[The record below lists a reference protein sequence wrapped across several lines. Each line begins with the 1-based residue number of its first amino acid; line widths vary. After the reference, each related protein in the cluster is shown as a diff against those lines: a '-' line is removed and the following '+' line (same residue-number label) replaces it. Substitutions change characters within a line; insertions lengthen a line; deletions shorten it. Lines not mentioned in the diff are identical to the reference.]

1 MKCSNLVK
9 VLSSKERLITTF
21 AEEDGE
27 SLGLRALLPLR
38 AGAVPQQRVVP
49 HPMVVGVLTGKNAA
63 SAGAAQRRDG
73 KLQEGE
79 QNGNRK
85 IKREQDRRN
94 EQEEAQQKSVLHTV
108 HSQVLL

>member
-1 MKCSNLVK
+1 
-9 VLSSKERLITTF
+9 
-21 AEEDGE
+21 
-27 SLGLRALLPLR
+27 
-38 AGAVPQQRVVP
+38 
-49 HPMVVGVLTGKNAA
+49 MVVGVLTGKNAA

-79 QNGNRK
+79 QKGNRK